1 MLSPSYLESLP
12 VGIVNQYAELESWI
26 IADISRRIAGADFVM
41 TPTAEWQIKKAQMLR
56 LSYDDV
62 VKQVSQTL
70 GKSQKE
76 VRALFK
82 DAGVTALKSDASIY
96 SLAGKDP
103 AAFMNSLA
111 LNRTLMAGIQQ
122 TNGLMSNFCRSLA
135 SESNK
140 LYNDLL
146 DQAYFEVQSGAF
158 SYQTSIRK
166 AVKQLGQ
173 QGIQTVKYPSGHTD
187 QVDVAVRRALISG
200 VNITCA
206 RLQLDLASEMDC
218 DLVEVTSHFGARPSH
233 ADWQG
238 GIYSISG
245 RARGYSG
252 LAEATGY
259 GSGDG
264 LCGWNCRHNFYPFFE
279 GISKPLGN
287 PHDAKE
293 SEEYYNATQKQR
305 TYERKIRKSKR
316 QVEAN
321 RAAMEA
327 TTDKD
332 LKALLEQDKRAA
344 QARLA
349 DIQSQLDKFC
359 KENDLYRRRERES
372 IAKKGIRIPNKT
384 KGVSNTKSQVVTY
397 NARSI
402 QEAQQWAI
410 NHLGMKNVSY
420 KDIGIDVANRINN
433 SLSKTFDEYP
443 ILKGFIKQVK
453 TDGRLNS
460 VAQAEVSYSSG
471 MLNTT
476 LKLSKKDLDNLQ
488 KIDTMISRCVNNKWW
503 TPKNGVDG
511 VIDHELGHMIEYAI
525 TFRRH
530 GIDLSCTDV
539 NKIKSVF
546 ADLRARKVSAEI
558 KDNVLLKLKITDT
571 KVNIMD
577 NLSEYGATNASEFLA
592 EAISEI
598 RNGNPRELA
607 KEVQKLLKA
616 VLI

>member
-62 VKQVSQTL
+62 VKQVSRTL

-82 DAGVTALKSDASIY
+82 DAGVTALKKDASIY
-96 SLAGKDP
+96 ALAGKDP
-103 AAFMNSLA
+103 TAFMNSLA

-122 TNGLMSNFCRSLA
+122 TNGLMTNFCRSLA

-140 LYNDLL
+140 LFNDLL

-206 RLQLDLASEMDC
+206 RLQLDLANEMDC

-245 RARGYSG
+245 KARGYRG

-264 LCGWNCRHNFYPFFE
+264 LCGWNCRHNFYPFLK
-279 GISKPLGN
+279 GLSKPLGN

-293 SEEYYNATQKQR
+293 SEEYYKATQKQR
-305 TYERKIRKSKR
+305 AYERQIRKVKR
-316 QVEAN
+316 QVEATRSALN
-321 RAAMEA
+321 A
-327 TTDKD
+327 TEDKD
-332 LKALLEQDKRAA
+332 LQDLL
-344 QARLA
+344 
-349 DIQSQLDKFC
+349 
-359 KENDLYRRRERES
+359 
-372 IAKKGIRIPNKT
+372 
-384 KGVSNTKSQVVTY
+384 
-397 NARSI
+397 
-402 QEAQQWAI
+402 
-410 NHLGMKNVSY
+410 
-420 KDIGIDVANRINN
+420 
-433 SLSKTFDEYP
+433 
-443 ILKGFIKQVK
+443 
-453 TDGRLNS
+453 
-460 VAQAEVSYSSG
+460 
-471 MLNTT
+471 
-476 LKLSKKDLDNLQ
+476 KKDLDKYKSTLKGKQ
-488 KIDTMISRCVNNKWW
+488 D
-503 TPKNGVDG
+503 
-511 VIDHELGHMIEYAI
+511 ELDR
-525 TFRRH
+525 F
-530 GIDLSCTDV
+530 C
-539 NKIKSVF
+539 
-546 ADLRARKVSAEI
+546 
-558 KDNVLLKLKITDT
+558 KDNDLTRRKNRESISKSISNKRNSGIINLAKGDDIFITYPRIKGDVITHRSLINELNKSDVGKETLAYLRDKGIHVTLYYDINPLDDIRGIILGSSNIEIYVANT
-571 KVNIMD
+571 KTKRLTAQTIIHEVTHAK
-577 NLSEYGATNASEFLA
+577 YGSGQSQKEEVFCFLR
-592 EAISEI
+592 ELMHMKKSITPDDI
-598 RNGNPRELA
+598 RNTITTVKRLYPNYKWR
-607 KEVQKLLKA
+607 
-616 VLI
+616 

>member
-82 DAGVTALKSDASIY
+82 EAGITALKNDASIY

-103 AAFMNSLA
+103 TAFMNSLA

-135 SESNK
+135 SDSNK

-166 AVKQLGQ
+166 AIKQLGK
-173 QGIQTVKYPSGHTD
+173 QGVQTVKYPSGHTD
-187 QVDVAVRRALISG
+187 QVDVAIRRALISG

-206 RLQLDLASEMDC
+206 RLQLDLASEMEC

-233 ADWQG
+233 TDWQG

-245 RARGYSG
+245 KARGYRG

-264 LCGWNCRHNFYPFFE
+264 LCGWNCRHNFYPYFE

-293 SEEYYNATQKQR
+293 SEDYYNKTQKQR
-305 TYERKIRKSKR
+305 SYERKIRKSKR

-321 RAAMEA
+321 RAAIEA
-327 TTDKD
+327 TKDKE
-332 LKALLEQDKRAA
+332 LKALLEQDKKAA

-349 DIQSQLDKFC
+349 DIQSQLDEFC
-359 KENDLYRRRERES
+359 KKNGLARRKNRES
-372 IAKKGIRIPNKT
+372 IVKRKST
-384 KGVSNTKSQVVTY
+384 K
-397 NARSI
+397 
-402 QEAQQWAI
+402 
-410 NHLGMKNVSY
+410 
-420 KDIGIDVANRINN
+420 
-433 SLSKTFDEYP
+433 
-443 ILKGFIKQVK
+443 
-453 TDGRLNS
+453 
-460 VAQAEVSYSSG
+460 
-471 MLNTT
+471 
-476 LKLSKKDLDNLQ
+476 
-488 KIDTMISRCVNNKWW
+488 
-503 TPKNGVDG
+503 
-511 VIDHELGHMIEYAI
+511 
-525 TFRRH
+525 
-530 GIDLSCTDV
+530 
-539 NKIKSVF
+539 
-546 ADLRARKVSAEI
+546 
-558 KDNVLLKLKITDT
+558 
-571 KVNIMD
+571 
-577 NLSEYGATNASEFLA
+577 
-592 EAISEI
+592 
-598 RNGNPRELA
+598 
-607 KEVQKLLKA
+607 
-616 VLI
+616 

>member
-62 VKQVSQTL
+62 VKQVSRTL

-82 DAGVTALKSDASIY
+82 EAGVTALKSDASIY

-103 AAFMNSLA
+103 TAFMNSLA

-206 RLQLDLASEMDC
+206 RLQLDLAGEMEC

-245 RARGYSG
+245 KARGYRG

-259 GSGDG
+259 GSGGG
-264 LCGWNCRHNFYPFFE
+264 LCGWNCKHNFYPHFK
-279 GISKPLGN
+279 GLSKPLGN

-305 TYERKIRKSKR
+305 AYERQIRKAKR
-316 QVEAN
+316 QIQSTRSAL
-321 RAAMEA
+321 EA

-332 LKALLEQDKRAA
+332 LQDLLKKDLEGYRSKLRNKQDA
-344 QARLA
+344 
-349 DIQSQLDKFC
+349 LDKFC

-372 IAKKGIRIPNKT
+372 IVKRGTNSNTPIKKPSTSTKPNKISKKQAKENYNNACKQVLERGKINGNENLLLTNLDGVPVFKRLDGNNNSVTFTPEFINFLENSSENTLNLIHNHPKSSSFSDSDMKVLSTYGSIKEITAYGHDGTLYKLSNNKKVISNADISIDYIDIRDSLHDKYCKEVMAGKLSPEEAWKQHSHEIIEIMAKKYGWTYT
-384 KGVSNTKSQVVTY
+384 KGV
-397 NARSI
+397 
-402 QEAQQWAI
+402 
-410 NHLGMKNVSY
+410 L
-420 KDIGIDVANRINN
+420 
-433 SLSKTFDEYP
+433 
-443 ILKGFIKQVK
+443 
-453 TDGRLNS
+453 
-460 VAQAEVSYSSG
+460 
-471 MLNTT
+471 
-476 LKLSKKDLDNLQ
+476 
-488 KIDTMISRCVNNKWW
+488 
-503 TPKNGVDG
+503 
-511 VIDHELGHMIEYAI
+511 
-525 TFRRH
+525 
-530 GIDLSCTDV
+530 
-539 NKIKSVF
+539 
-546 ADLRARKVSAEI
+546 
-558 KDNVLLKLKITDT
+558 
-571 KVNIMD
+571 
-577 NLSEYGATNASEFLA
+577 
-592 EAISEI
+592 
-598 RNGNPRELA
+598 
-607 KEVQKLLKA
+607 
-616 VLI
+616 